1 MCLLSTEIIH
11 ESELVAIAI
20 VFHPKM
26 LTPTQIDIISPENWR
41 TDWVCTINCRLQNAL
56 CK

>member
-20 VFHPKM
+20 VFHPKI
-26 LTPTQIDIISPENWR
+26 LTPTQIDIISPEN
-41 TDWVCTINCRLQNAL
+41 
-56 CK
+56 